1 MTSPLLAIDQGTT
14 GTTALVVS
22 PDGATLGRHTVEFPQ
37 HFPKPAW
44 VEHEAA
50 EIWSSVEQAV
60 TGALRAA
67 GVKSSDLAA
76 IGITNQRETT
86 LVWDKK
92 TGEPIHRA
100 IVWQDRRTA
109 DVCDALKRE
118 GKEGRVR
125 EKTGL
130 VIDAYFSGTKIAW
143 ILDAVGGARARAE
156 AGDLAF
162 GTIDSFLIH
171 RLTAGAVHVTDVTN
185 ASRTL
190 LMNLA
195 RGEWDPELCATFRVP
210 RAVLPKIVPSA
221 EVIAKTRG
229 AGFLPDGIPIAGVAG
244 DQQAALFGQACFAE
258 GDAKCT
264 YGTGAFVLMN
274 IGERPTL
281 SRRGLVTTVAWKIK
295 SQPMT
300 YALEGSA
307 FIAGAAVQWLRDGLG
322 IIRTAAEVEPL
333 ARKVASSDGVA
344 FVPALA
350 GLGAPHWDS
359 GARGLLTG
367 ITRGTTAAHI
377 ARATLE
383 GIAFQVWD
391 LLAAMQSDAETPAN
405 DGSEK
410 RALRTLRVDGGAAAN
425 DLLMQFQADIAKV
438 TVERPT
444 ELESTGR
451 GAAMLAGVGIGLYDA
466 STASKMLNVASRL
479 APQMSDDDRSG
490 HLARWADAV
499 GRAKSTG
506 GTVRNGG

>member
-1 MTSPLLAIDQGTT
+1 MAAREHLLAIDQGTT

-22 PDGATLGRHTVEFPQ
+22 LHGETLGRHTAEFPQ

-44 VEHEAA
+44 VEHDAA
-50 EIWSSVEQAV
+50 EIWRSVEQAV
-60 TGALRAA
+60 TGALKAA
-67 GVKSSDLAA
+67 KIDGSALAA

-92 TGEPIHRA
+92 TGAPIHKA

-109 DVCDALKRE
+109 ETCDALKKA
-118 GKEGRVR
+118 GKEPRVR

-130 VIDAYFSGTKIAW
+130 VIDAYFSGTKVAW
-143 ILDAVGGARARAE
+143 LLDNVEGARARAE
-156 AGDLAF
+156 KGELAF
-162 GTIDSFLIH
+162 GTIDTFVIH
-171 RLTAGAVHVTDVTN
+171 KLTSGGVHVTDVTN

-195 RGEWDPELCATFRVP
+195 RGEWDPELCETFRVP
-210 RAVLPKIVPSA
+210 MSVLPKIVGSA
-221 EVIAKTRG
+221 EVVATTKG
-229 AGFLPDGIPIAGVAG
+229 AGFLPDGIPIAGIAG

-274 IGERPTL
+274 IGDRPLL
-281 SRRGLVTTVAWKIK
+281 SANGLVTTVAWKIG
-295 SQPMT
+295 SQPMV

-322 IIRTAAEVEPL
+322 IIKTAAEIEPL

-359 GARGLLTG
+359 GARGLISG
-367 ITRGTTAAHI
+367 ITRGTTAAHL

-383 GIAFQVWD
+383 GIAFEVWD
-391 LLAAMQSDAETPAN
+391 LLAAMQSD
-405 DGSEK
+405 SK
-410 RALRTLRVDGGAAAN
+410 RTLRALRVDGGAAAN
-425 DLLMQFQADIAKV
+425 DLLMQFQADVARV
-438 TVERPT
+438 VVERPT

-451 GAAMLAGVGIGLYDA
+451 GAAMLAGVGAGLCDPSSA
-466 STASKMLNVASRL
+466 AKMLKVASRIEPSM
-479 APQMSDDDRSG
+479 AETDRAA
-490 HLARWADAV
+490 HLARWNDAV
-499 GRAKSTG
+499 RRARST
-506 GTVRNGG
+506 T